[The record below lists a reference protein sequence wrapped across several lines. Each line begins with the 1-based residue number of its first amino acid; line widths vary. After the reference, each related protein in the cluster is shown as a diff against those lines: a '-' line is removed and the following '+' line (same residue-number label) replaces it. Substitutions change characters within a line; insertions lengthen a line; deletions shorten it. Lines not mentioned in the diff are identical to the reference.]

1 MITLTDSASAKVA
14 QLLQEEDDDS
24 LALRVGVRPGGCA
37 GFNYEMFFD
46 VKGADDTERSFG
58 DVKVIAD
65 TVSAGLL
72 TGATLDYRN
81 GLDESGFKITNN
93 KAQTTGDGLWTK
105 FLLGSR

>member
-46 VKGADDTERSFG
+46 VKSADDTERSFG

-65 TVSAGLL
+65 EVSAGLL
-72 TGATLDYRN
+72 KGASLDYLD
-81 GLDESGFKITNN
+81 GLGESGFKITNTN
-93 KAQTTGDGLWTK
+93 AQKTCGCGQS
-105 FLLGSR
+105 FC